1 MESEENLVKL
11 IDLVRTKY
19 NGKKIEDA
27 RYKATGDERYA
38 YTNEKY
44 LESKEWGKTITKKI
58 PGIIKNIIGDGYNTT
73 GKYGHGKNWTDIC
86 YIPIFDVEIT
96 TNASKGFYPVFLF
109 KPDKTGVFF
118 SLAIG
123 TGNFTSSSKLSPND
137 INTLEYLTNVFKTI
151 FLYYYQSRNDLNF
164 NLDNFDDV
172 VDFNGE
178 YNHSEEYEA
187 GTIFAKEY
195 TAEELSSNEISE
207 EDLNNDIFEMM
218 AMYNF
223 AKEYKIFDRVLEVY
237 DHFHPLDLAQRE
249 PNGENILLYGVPGS
263 GKSYAIEQDYCDDD
277 SRMERVIFHPD
288 YTYGDFIGQ
297 ILPIVS
303 DGNVTYDFVPG
314 PFTSILEK
322 AFKNPNESFYLI
334 IEELNRGNAPA
345 IFGDVFQ
352 LLDRMESY
360 KDGFKKGTSE
370 YAITNSNI
378 AYKVYDN
385 KNHKVRIP
393 SNLNIIATMNT
404 SDQNVFTLD
413 TAFQRRWKMRLIE
426 NDLDDKEF
434 AIQILNTNKKWNE
447 FCKGIN
453 KFIIEINSTT
463 LSSEDK
469 RLGAYFVRK
478 DDLLFDNA
486 VNDEN
491 ATETQKEDA
500 QLQNN
505 KFAEKVLK
513 YLWDDAFKFDRDKI
527 FDKEEVEL
535 FTLEYFV
542 EKFSA
547 PKNEDRFSIFTNEA
561 RSYIGLAE
569 KSNQEQEH
577 DQQ

>member
-1 MESEENLVKL
+1 MN
-11 IDLVRTKY
+11 
-19 NGKKIEDA
+19 
-27 RYKATGDERYA
+27 
-38 YTNEKY
+38 
-44 LESKEWGKTITKKI
+44 
-58 PGIIKNIIGDGYNTT
+58 
-73 GKYGHGKNWTDIC
+73 
-86 YIPIFDVEIT
+86 FD
-96 TNASKGFYPVFLF
+96 
-109 KPDKTGVFF
+109 
-118 SLAIG
+118 
-123 TGNFTSSSKLSPND
+123 
-137 INTLEYLTNVFKTI
+137 
-151 FLYYYQSRNDLNF
+151 
-164 NLDNFDDV
+164 LDNFNDT

-178 YNHSEEYEA
+178 YKHSEEYEA
-187 GTIFAKEY
+187 GSIFSKEY
-195 TAEELSSNEISE
+195 SREQLSNDEISE
-207 EDLNNDIFEMM
+207 EDLINDISEML

-223 AKEYKIFDRVLEVY
+223 AKEYKIFEDVLNVY
-237 DHFHPLDLAQRE
+237 DSFHPLDLSQRE
-249 PNGENILLYGVPGS
+249 AGGENILLYGVPGS
-263 GKSYAIEQDYCDDD
+263 GKSFTIEKDYCDDD

-303 DGNVTYDFVPG
+303 DGNVTYDFLPG
-314 PFTSILEK
+314 PFTSILKK
-322 AFKNPNESFYLI
+322 AFKNRNEKFYLV

-352 LLDRMESY
+352 LLDRMESD
-360 KDGFKKGTSE
+360 KDGYKKGTSE

-378 AYKVYDN
+378 ADKVYNN

-393 SNLNIIATMNT
+393 SNLYIIATMNT

-426 NDLDDKEF
+426 NDLDDSDF
-434 AIQILNTNKKWNE
+434 AIEILNTGKKWNE

-453 KFIIEINSTT
+453 KFIIDINSST

-478 DDLLFDNA
+478 DDLSFDNR
-486 VNDEN
+486 VNSER
-491 ATETQKEDA
+491 ATEEEKEDA

-527 FDKEEVEL
+527 FDKDEVEL

-542 EKFSA
+542 EKFSE
-547 PKNEDRFSIFTNEA
+547 PQNEDRFSIFTNEA
-561 RSYIGLAE
+561 RSYIGLGE
-569 KSNQEQEH
+569 KSNQGQEH